1 MVVMVK
7 KIGINSKGI
16 RSRVDCYIHNKNYT
30 VNQMKEVEENT
41 ANFIRDQIKEG
52 EEIELYFYDNNIA
65 FRIQYIEFLKQA
77 ILSKKNFILNL
88 MLFDSVESKYI
99 KYRVK

>member
-1 MVVMVK
+1 MVK
-7 KIGINSKGI
+7 KLGINSKGI
-16 RSRVDCYIHNKNYT
+16 RSRVDCYIHNKKYSIH
-30 VNQMKEVEENT
+30 QMKEVAENT

-52 EEIELYFYDNNIA
+52 EVIELYFYDNNIA

-88 MLFDSVESKYI
+88 ML
-99 KYRVK
+99 